1 MIVAIGIMI
10 TGKLLLGYILANI
23 SSTLAHEESQ
33 KLAYELKLQEIKVW
47 SVLQEV
53 KTATSCERLC
63 VSCPQNA
70 MEDHKVEESLQKH
83 VMEYHSYLWM
93 RNRGMHIQDLLQD
106 VPYCLRSDIF
116 FFVAGDFL
124 THVTRCYCL
133 SAYIYMIVPV
143 NIVLI

>member
-1 MIVAIGIMI
+1 
-10 TGKLLLGYILANI
+10 
-23 SSTLAHEESQ
+23 
-33 KLAYELKLQEIKVW
+33 
-47 SVLQEV
+47 
-53 KTATSCERLC
+53 
-63 VSCPQNA
+63 

-124 THVTRCYCL
+124 THVTILLVRLHVYVHVHLPFNICCRSHCSKAFKSRSCAIWRVRYRWVGSSRVTS
-133 SAYIYMIVPV
+133 SAK
-143 NIVLI
+143 